1 MDYEWDP
8 AKEWTNRKKHGVA
21 FADAV
26 IALEDELALTMGD
39 SNGHQETRF
48 VSVGMDG
55 HARLLVTVFS
65 HRGDWIRIISC
76 RRATPHERRHYE
88 AG

>member
-8 AKEWTNRKKHGVA
+8 PKEWANRKKHGVA

-26 IALEDELALTMGD
+26 IALEDEHALTMRD

-48 VSVGMDG
+48 VSAGTDG
-55 HARLLVTVFS
+55 HGGLLVTVFS
-65 HRGDWIRIISC
+65 HRGDRIRIISC
-76 RRATPHERRHYE
+76 RRATPRERRHYE
-88 AG
+88 TG